1 MLPFMTKIEQDARLI
16 TLPEI
21 YFRLKE
27 LLDEPDFAMAEV
39 AILISRD
46 PGLATRVL
54 RIINNP
60 LNRRIRKIESVSQ
73 AVSLLGVRQI
83 HDIVLAVSVTG
94 VFRQEFATIMS
105 LKQFWR
111 RSIYCATLSQV
122 LSEGAGADASQ
133 RDSMFVVGLL
143 HDLGHLFMWQSFPD
157 EARQTILAAGKQQRP
172 LYLLEREFFGF
183 DYAEVGGHMLCKWD
197 LPKSLWGPVR
207 FHTEPDQSRSFGF
220 ESSLLHL
227 SSNLVQADLEQ
238 NEFDSGPFAVNKSAW
253 ELAGVTKEQCQE
265 AQQVALA
272 TYEEVCRTI
281 LME

>member
-1 MLPFMTKIEQDARLI
+1 MLPFMMKIEQDARLI
-16 TLPEI
+16 SLPEI

-60 LNRRIRKIESVSQ
+60 LNRRIRKIESVSH

-83 HDIVLAVSVTG
+83 HDIVLAASVTEA
-94 VFRQEFATIMS
+94 FRQDIAGIIS

-122 LSEGAGADASQ
+122 LAEDAGVSQ
-133 RDSMFVVGLL
+133 RDSLFVVGLL
-143 HDLGHLFMWQSFPD
+143 HDIGHLFMWLAFQEESRHMVIA
-157 EARQTILAAGKQQRP
+157 ARKQQRP

-183 DYAEVGGHMLCKWD
+183 DYAEVGGHMLCKWG

-207 FHTEPDQSRSFGF
+207 FHTEPDQTKPFTF

-238 NEFDSGPFAVNKSAW
+238 GEFDTGAFIVNKSAW
-253 ELAGVTKEQCQE
+253 EFAGVTKEQCHA
-265 AQQVALA
+265 AQQIALA
-272 TYEEVCRTI
+272 TYEEVCRCI

>member
-1 MLPFMTKIEQDARLI
+1 MLPFMIKIEQDARLI
-16 TLPEI
+16 SLPEI

-60 LNRRIRKIESVSQ
+60 LNRRIKKIESVSH

-83 HDIVLAVSVTG
+83 HDIVLAASVTEA
-94 VFRQEFATIMS
+94 FRKEIAGIIS

-111 RSIYCATLSQV
+111 RSIYCATLSQLLAEV
-122 LSEGAGADASQ
+122 AGASP
-133 RDSMFVVGLL
+133 RNSLFVVGLL
-143 HDLGHLFMWQSFPD
+143 HDIGHLFMWLAFQKESRHMVIA
-157 EARQTILAAGKQQRP
+157 ARKQQRP

-183 DYAEVGGHMLCKWD
+183 DYAEVGGHMLSKWD

-207 FHTEPDQSRSFGF
+207 FHTEPDQAKSFAF

-238 NEFDSGPFAVNKSAW
+238 GEFDTGSFMVIKSAW
-253 ELAGVTKEQCQE
+253 ELAGVTKEQCHE
-265 AQQVALA
+265 AQQIALA
-272 TYEEVCRTI
+272 TYEEVCRCI

>member
-1 MLPFMTKIEQDARLI
+1 MLPYMVKIEQDARLI

-27 LLDEPDFAMAEV
+27 LLAEPDFAMAEV

-46 PGLATRVL
+46 PALATRVL

-60 LNRRIRKIESVSQ
+60 LNRRIRKIESVSH

-83 HDIVLAVSVTG
+83 HDIVLAASVTEA
-94 VFRQEFATIMS
+94 FRHEFAAIIS

-111 RSIYCATLSQV
+111 RSIYCASLLQI
-122 LSEGAGADASQ
+122 LAEDAGVSK
-133 RDSMFVVGLL
+133 RDSLFVVGLL
-143 HDLGHLFMWQSFPD
+143 HDIGHLFMW
-157 EARQTILAAGKQQRP
+157 LAFHEESQHLVVAAHKEQRP
-172 LYLLEREFFGF
+172 LFLLEREFFGF
-183 DYAEVGGHMLCKWD
+183 DYAEVGGHMLSKWG
-197 LPKSLWGPVR
+197 LPRSLWGPVR
-207 FHTEPDQSRSFGF
+207 FHTEPDQVKPFSF

-238 NEFDSGPFAVNKSAW
+238 GEFDSGPFMVNKSAW
-253 ELAGVTKEQCQE
+253 EFAGVTKEQCHE
-265 AQQVALA
+265 AQQAALA
-272 TYEEVCRTI
+272 TYEEVCRCI